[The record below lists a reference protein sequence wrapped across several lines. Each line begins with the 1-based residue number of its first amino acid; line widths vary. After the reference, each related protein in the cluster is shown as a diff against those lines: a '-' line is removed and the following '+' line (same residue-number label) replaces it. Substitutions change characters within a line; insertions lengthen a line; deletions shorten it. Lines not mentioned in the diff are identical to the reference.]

1 MKIFANVVRKMK
13 PKILVI
19 DDEEKLLRII
29 NQMLSNA
36 GFEVITA
43 TTGLEGIDKLEQY
56 RPDLIILDLVLP
68 DIDGLEV
75 CKITRQSKTT
85 RDIPIIML
93 TARGTLLDRISGLRS
108 GADDYIV
115 KPFNAQELIERVNVI
130 LRRSQLKME
139 GENELIS
146 KDIYV
151 NISRHIVKVKNKEIK
166 LTPKEFELLCL
177 FLKRKNHLLTKASL
191 LENIWGYD
199 KVGEISTRRVERQ
212 VQSLR
217 KKLGRAGEKI
227 ETVYGYGFKFVD
239 NSS

>member
-1 MKIFANVVRKMK
+1 LKIFANVVRKMK